1 MASARALASRSS
13 AAFCPRQFSVGVFF
27 GLLFYGHDASFFGG
41 FDNFASG
48 GDDGFFVALARVNV
62 FGILELLFGFGE
74 CGSGIFV
81 SQGDV
86 RDAQGVARF
95 KKFERR
101 FAVDAKDGVFDLV
114 LEEE

>member
-1 MASARALASRSS
+1 MT
-13 AAFCPRQFSVGVFF
+13 
-27 GLLFYGHDASFFGG
+27 D
-41 FDNFASG
+41 
-48 GDDGFFVALARVNV
+48 FFVALARVNV

-81 SQGDV
+81 SQGYV

-101 FAVDAKDGVFDLV
+101 FAVDAKDGVFDFGVGGGIDAAAEKFVAGINISTLPRV
-114 LEEE
+114 AGPKTFREPRYCPAASPKNTVRR